1 MVCNV
6 RSRGMIMRAIIVSI
20 CVLVVVFSFAA
31 RADEV
36 KLKAGG
42 KMSGTIVRVEMSV
55 DGKTVKHE
63 GKDISNVY
71 FSPVNKDVLTLKD
84 KTKVRGEFI
93 AVVVKTAGG
102 EISFNRADLADVS
115 MKSDPVAE
123 ARREILAHRRGR
135 LKPDDARGLLDL
147 AKWAREKELADESH
161 ALATA
166 AINVDPTS
174 DLAVEAHKFLGHVL
188 FDGEWMTKAE
198 MARRKKI
205 DEGVLEPEGTA
216 KPEPSEKETE
226 TAKFKAVEA
235 LTDPKAQ
242 NAELCKVFLDKV
254 EKARLR
260 DLKGIYDTYNATRN
274 QLNATLKK
282 LEAEVKKA
290 AANRGSAVYG
300 GSVHTRSLPGGPANR
315 ASSSMSNK
323 DLALKRESIRKL
335 KGQRV
340 RLEQAKR
347 RTAAAISKKAV
358 VRRNRVRATQNAINQ
373 RFAAGEQVA
382 FEQMIATYKKAA
394 E

>member
-1 MVCNV
+1 
-6 RSRGMIMRAIIVSI
+6 MRAIIVSI

-115 MKSDPVAE
+115 MQSDPVAE

-161 ALATA
+161 ALAMA
-166 AINVDPTS
+166 AINVDPKS
-174 DLAVEAHKFLGHVL
+174 DLAVEAHKFLGHAL

-198 MARRKKI
+198 MARRKKV

-216 KPEPSEKETE
+216 KPDPSEEETE
-226 TAKFKAVEA
+226 TAKFKAIEA

-254 EKARLR
+254 EKARLG

-290 AANRGSAVYG
+290 AANRGSTVYG
-300 GSVHTRSLPGGPANR
+300 GSVHTRSLPGAPANR
-315 ASSSMSNK
+315 TPSSMSNKKLSNK
-323 DLALKRESIRKL
+323 DLALKKESISKL
-335 KGQRV
+335 KGQRA

-347 RTAAAISKKAV
+347 RTAAAISKKAG
-358 VRRNRVRATQNAINQ
+358 VRRNRVRAAQNAINQ
-373 RFAAGEQVA
+373 KFAAGEQIA